1 MHWSI
6 ISMFPCPRLFLPTIT
21 GLDHEV
27 DVYAPD
33 SPGSF
38 PILYNMGGLGAIFPG
53 DLYGEVFNQ

>member
-6 ISMFPCPRLFLPTIT
+6 ISNIPCPRLFLPTIT